1 MVNVP
6 VFEAPGQRPAASIM
20 RTPSLLLVWPKVPA
34 VKVLPGLPLEDVKL
48 APEKTSDWSATASR
62 ASTTRVRKAF
72 FTFVP
77 EAPLWLTRRS
87 FQSRNRP
94 GGWAGRG
101 RPAPPTGVASAHIG
115 QMASQSNSI
124 EVRAF

>member
-6 VFEAPGQRPAASIM
+6 VFEAPGQRPAASII
-20 RTPSLLLVWPKVPA
+20 RDRSLLLVWPKAPA

-77 EAPLWLTRRS
+77 GAPLWLTRRS
-87 FQSRNRP
+87 FQWRNRP
-94 GGWAGRG
+94 GSGAGRG
-101 RPAPPTGVASAHIG
+101 RPAPVSYTHL
-115 QMASQSNSI
+115 
-124 EVRAF
+124 